1 MVVMVTD
8 LHLHMGW
15 TGDSH
20 IILVRRG
27 DPAFASQPHKP
38 EREVMSYREGQI
50 YASTNVIRVSITYS
64 QCPEDIIYHLIGE
77 VRKNVLT
84 PASLDTCTLTDA
96 PSLRG
101 ESDNTAS
108 ARPAASSVASTGVY
122 I

>member
-1 MVVMVTD
+1 M
-8 LHLHMGW
+8 LLKC
-15 TGDSH
+15 
-20 IILVRRG
+20 L
-27 DPAFASQPHKP
+27 
-38 EREVMSYREGQI
+38 
-50 YASTNVIRVSITYS
+50 ITYS
-64 QCPEDIIYHLIGE
+64 HCPKKIIYHVIGE

-108 ARPAASSVASTGVY
+108 ARPAASSVASTEVY